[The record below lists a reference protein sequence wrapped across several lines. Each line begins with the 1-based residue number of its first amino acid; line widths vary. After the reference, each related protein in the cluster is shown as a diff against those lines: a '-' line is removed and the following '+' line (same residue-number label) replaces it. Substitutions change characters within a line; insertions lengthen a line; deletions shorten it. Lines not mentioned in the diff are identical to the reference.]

1 LKKLYGRDDLMK
13 KKDDTLEIR
22 KTVKVGSQL
31 DFASREAFKLL
42 RTNIFFAFPNEEK
55 GKVVGICSSCP
66 REGKSTT
73 SVNLAYS
80 LAEANNKVLL
90 IDGDMRRPSIYDI
103 VEIDME
109 PGLSDVLSGKSG
121 IEEAHGVL
129 HENLDV
135 LVSGHIP
142 PNPSELIGSRRMGA
156 LLNEYKEKYDYILI
170 DLPPVLSV
178 SDPIAVSKYLGGM
191 VIVVRHDKIRR
202 RELAET
208 IRQLEYANVKMLG
221 FVYNRI
227 GPRSGKKNSK
237 YKSYYK

>member
-1 LKKLYGRDDLMK
+1 MYGRDALMK

-22 KTVKVGSQL
+22 NTVRVGSQL

-42 RTNIFFAFPNEEK
+42 RTNISFAFPDEEK

-66 REGKSTT
+66 KEGKSTT

-103 VEIDME
+103 AAIDME
-109 PGLSDVLSGKSG
+109 PGLSDMLSGKAG
-121 IEEAHGVL
+121 VDVAHGVL

-135 LVSGHIP
+135 LVSGCIP
-142 PNPSELIGSRRMGA
+142 PNPSELIGSRRMET
-156 LLNEYKEKYDYILI
+156 LLGEYRKQYDYILI

-178 SDPIAVSKYLGGM
+178 ADPIAVSKYLGGM
-191 VIVVRHDKIRR
+191 VIVVRHDKTRR
-202 RELAET
+202 REIAET
-208 IRQLEYANVKMLG
+208 IRQLEYANVKILG

-227 GPRSGKKNSK
+227 GSRSEKKNAKYNKYNYESK
-237 YKSYYK
+237 